1 MTQHLDAFLRHLAV
15 EKGASTHTLRSY
27 RGDLDDFRRFVARTL
42 DQSAPS
48 DPLSRIDA
56 RLVRAW
62 LVDLHGRRLAP
73 ASVAR
78 HLAALRSWFAFLVRR
93 GVMASSP
100 AVDVKGPR
108 LPRKLAAFLPIDEA
122 TALVDPRR
130 LGGAQR
136 ERDLAIVELLWASG
150 LRVSELSGLSLDD
163 VDRAE
168 RTLRVLG
175 KGGKERIVP
184 FGGTSARALD
194 AYLRQRGDARGPVFR
209 NARGGRLTSRS
220 VHTIVRR
227 TARAA
232 GIERRVTP
240 HTLRHTFATHL
251 LDAGADLRMIQ
262 ELLGHARLTTTQR
275 YTHVTGDQLMRVY
288 DQAHPRAHAQAP
300 SARASG
306 TSR

>member
-1 MTQHLDAFLRHLAV
+1 MTGHLDAFLRHLAV

-27 RGDLDDFRRFVARTL
+27 RGDLDDFRGFVARTL
-42 DQSAPS
+42 DDRVS
-48 DPLSRIDA
+48 DDLLSRVDA

-78 HLAALRSWFAFLVRR
+78 RLAALRSWFAFLVRR
-93 GVMASSP
+93 GVLPASP
-100 AVDVKGPR
+100 AGDITGPR

-122 TALVDPRR
+122 TALVDARR
-130 LGGAQR
+130 LGGRQR

-163 VDRAE
+163 VDRTE

-175 KGGKERIVP
+175 KGAKERIVP
-184 FGGTSARALD
+184 FGGSSARALE
-194 AYLRQRGDARGPVFR
+194 AYLARRGDDRGPLFR
-209 NARGGRLTSRS
+209 NARGGPLTSRS

-288 DQAHPRAHAQAP
+288 DQAHPRAHAQD
-300 SARASG
+300 ASG
-306 TSR
+306 RATGKSR